1 MVMKTIFLFLTSRIQ
16 IFALNVKQNKAQN
29 IKRRCVDG
37 CVDNCAATTAEI
49 QVQQISTHV
58 SSFILLLH
66 LIFESYY
73 EQKKDN
79 ASNRNCSSMTFID
92 EGLQKQNVSEGCCDA
107 YIINWQE
114 IANVKYLIGKRLSE

>member
-66 LIFESYY
+66 LIFEIYK
-73 EQKKDN
+73 EQKRDN
-79 ASNRNCSSMTFID
+79 SSNRNCSAVAFID
-92 EGLQKQNVSEGCCDA
+92 EGLQKQC
-107 YIINWQE
+107 
-114 IANVKYLIGKRLSE
+114 